1 MYHRTISLETSE
13 GANGIRALCIKHS
26 AGPLK
31 MASNDSYAVTVTAK
45 CGQEIIFSHVKCVN
59 LNENFAALFDLL
71 KRTDGAEI
79 ETVQIGAGP
88 NGPWHTVEKSEG
100 MGSRHV

>member
-1 MYHRTISLETSE
+1 
-13 GANGIRALCIKHS
+13 
-26 AGPLK
+26 

>member
-59 LNENFAALFDLL
+59 LNKNFAALFDLL

-79 ETVQIGAGP
+79 ETVQIVLGQMLFL
-88 NGPWHTVEKSEG
+88 EIL
-100 MGSRHV
+100 R